1 MITFHKERRKAPMNA
16 ATAAQL
22 SAPAIKAEKAAARKG
37 VKNNLFF
44 TLKILFTITGFLAAI
59 IINIVFP
66 QKADVNI
73 KTYTLSTSLFEID
86 LTMNDVYIFIVT
98 VIILIY
104 AGAGVRAL
112 IDKTRRK
119 LYSKNAAFRFAAGLA
134 LAVWDICG
142 TKLQVFP
149 QPFFPGPAQVAEAYL
164 ADGDYIVQNTLYS
177 LRLYAAGFSCGVL
190 LGVGTGIL
198 IGWFPKVYYWVYP
211 VLKIT
216 GVVPAVAWMP
226 FALTLLPNSF
236 TAAVFLIVICAW
248 FQIAFLTAQGI
259 RSTPKQ
265 SYEAA
270 RILGGDQLN
279 LILHVAIPHAMP
291 DIFTGITSANAMAF
305 TTLVMSEMLG
315 QPGGLGYYINQSKV
329 WSAYY
334 KVLAAIVIM
343 AVLFS
348 LINHFIGRLQD
359 HTLRWQKGVLK
370 K

>member
-1 MITFHKERRKAPMNA
+1 MN
-16 ATAAQL
+16 
-22 SAPAIKAEKAAARKG
+22 PAVISKLTPLPTSSEKIKPKVGWGYRHNG
-37 VKNNLFF
+37 YYL
-44 TLKILFTITGFLAAI
+44 LKILFTVSGFIAAI
-59 IINIVFP
+59 IINITVP
-66 QKADVNI
+66 QKAAVEF
-73 KTYTLSTSLFEID
+73 KTYILNAFGYSFSITI
-86 LTMNDVYIFIVT
+86 NDAYIFVLA
-98 VIILIY
+98 VLILIY
-104 AGAGVRAL
+104 TVSGVLARRSK
-112 IDKTRRK
+112 DKRK
-119 LYSKNAAFRFAAGLA
+119 RYSKQAAFRFALGIALA
-134 LAVWDICG
+134 LWDIGG
-142 TKLQVFP
+142 TKYQFFA
-149 QPFFPGPAQVAEAYL
+149 QPFFPGPAQVIEAYL
-164 ADGDYIVQNTLYS
+164 ADGEYIVQNTLYS
-177 LRLYAAGFSCGVL
+177 LRLYAAGFSSGVI

-226 FALTLLPNSF
+226 FALTLLPSSF

-259 RSTPKQ
+259 QSTPKQ

-270 RILGGDQLN
+270 RVLGSGQPG
-279 LILHVAIPHAMP
+279 LIAHVAIPHAMP
-291 DIFTGITSANAMAF
+291 DIFTGISSANAMAF

-348 LINHFIGRLQD
+348 LINHLIGLVQKR
-359 HTLRWQKGVLK
+359 TLRWQEGVLK

>member
-1 MITFHKERRKAPMNA
+1 MR
-16 ATAAQL
+16 TAAVKL
-22 SAPAIKAEKAAARKG
+22 SAPVKADSKTKAAWNY
-37 VKNNLFF
+37 KNNVYFL
-44 TLKILFTITGFLAAI
+44 LKILFAVSGFIIAALV
-59 IINIVFP
+59 NTAFP
-66 QKADVNI
+66 QKAAVEIKNYVISAFSYNI
-73 KTYTLSTSLFEID
+73 S
-86 LTMNDVYIFIVT
+86 LTMNDAYIFVLAALA
-98 VIILIY
+98 VIY
-104 AGAGVRAL
+104 TCAGIRAWA
-112 IDKTRRK
+112 DKDRRK
-119 LYSKNAAFRFAAGLA
+119 NYSKRAAFRFAVGIALA
-134 LAVWDICG
+134 LWDIGG
-142 TKLQVFP
+142 TKLQFFP
-149 QPFFPGPAQVAEAYL
+149 QPFFPGPAQVIEAYL
-164 ADGDYIVQNTLYS
+164 ADGEYVLQNTLYS

-259 RSTPKQ
+259 QSTPKQ
-265 SYEAA
+265 SFEAA
-270 RILGGDQLN
+270 RILGSGPVD

-348 LINHFIGRLQD
+348 LINHIIGRVQKR
-359 HTLRWQKGVLK
+359 TLRWQEGVVK

>member
-1 MITFHKERRKAPMNA
+1 MNGEA
-16 ATAAQL
+16 AVKLAGQVKGK
-22 SAPAIKAEKAAARKG
+22 SPDRAAAGKPKVGWNYR
-37 VKNNLFF
+37 NNAYFL
-44 TLKILFTITGFLAAI
+44 LKILLTVSGFIAAI
-59 IINIVFP
+59 IINIAFP
-66 QKADVNI
+66 QKADIDI
-73 KTYTLSTSLFEID
+73 KTYTLSAFGFDLD
-86 LTMNDVYIFIVT
+86 LTMNDAYIFIIAVL
-98 VIILIY
+98 ILIY
-104 AGAGVRAL
+104 AGAGVRAFF
-112 IDKTRRK
+112 DRARRK
-119 LYSKNAAFRFAAGLA
+119 IYSKNAAFRFAIGIA
-134 LAVWDICG
+134 LAVWDIGG
-142 TKLQVFP
+142 TKLQFFA
-149 QPFFPGPAQVAEAYL
+149 QPFFPGPAQVIEAYL

-177 LRLYAAGFSCGVL
+177 LRLYAAGFSSGVL

-259 RSTPKQ
+259 QSTPKQ

-270 RILGGDQLN
+270 RILGGNQLN

-348 LINHFIGRLQD
+348 LINYLIGLVQKR
-359 HTLRWQKGVLK
+359 TLRWQKGVVRK
-370 K
+370 

>member
-1 MITFHKERRKAPMNA
+1 MSTQ
-16 ATAAQL
+16 TAVL
-22 SAPAIKAEKAAARKG
+22 PAARIKESAAVKDEKKTGRIDKRYIFSLILTISGFIIAIG
-37 VKNNLFF
+37 V
-44 TLKILFTITGFLAAI
+44 
-59 IINIVFP
+59 NIFFP
-66 QKADVNI
+66 QKAEVVFKEYIITAFGLAFHLNI
-73 KTYTLSTSLFEID
+73 
-86 LTMNDVYIFIVT
+86 NDAYIFVVAALALGFFISG
-98 VIILIY
+98 LI
-104 AGAGVRAL
+104 A
-112 IDKTRRK
+112 IKDKDSRRK
-119 LYSKNAAFRFAAGLA
+119 YSRKAYFRFALGIA
-134 LAVWDICG
+134 LAVWDIGG
-142 TKLQVFP
+142 TKLQLFA
-149 QPFFPGPAQVAEAYL
+149 QPFFPGPAQVIEAYL
-164 ADGDYIVQNTLYS
+164 ADNEYIIQNTLYS

-198 IGWFPKVYYWVYP
+198 IGWFPKVYYWVFP

-259 RSTPKQ
+259 QSVPKQ

-270 RILGGDQLN
+270 RILGSGQAD

-291 DIFTGITSANAMAF
+291 DIFTGIGSANAMAF

-348 LINHFIGRLQD
+348 LINHIIGRIQK
-359 HTLRWQKGVLK
+359 HTLRWQEGVVK

>member
-1 MITFHKERRKAPMNA
+1 MD
-16 ATAAQL
+16 TAIIKHLAVTEKPE
-22 SAPAIKAEKAAARKG
+22 ADVRPA
-37 VKNNLFF
+37 VKWGYKHNGYFL
-44 TLKILFTITGFLAAI
+44 LKILLTVSGFAAAI
-59 IINIVFP
+59 ILNLTVP
-66 QKADVNI
+66 QKADVVFKEYILTFFGLNI
-73 KTYTLSTSLFEID
+73 SLDI
-86 LTMNDVYIFIVT
+86 NDAYIFLLGVL
-98 VIILIY
+98 ILIY
-104 AGAGVRAL
+104 GLSGVLAWRNK
-112 IDKTRRK
+112 DKRK
-119 LYSKNAAFRFAAGLA
+119 RYSKRAAFRFALGLA
-134 LAVWDICG
+134 LAFWDIGG
-142 TKLQVFP
+142 TKFQFFA
-149 QPFFPGPAQVAEAYL
+149 QPFFPGPAQIIEAYL
-164 ADGDYIVQNTLYS
+164 ADGEYIVQNTLYS
-177 LRLYAAGFSCGVL
+177 LRLYAAGFSSGVI

-198 IGWFPKVYYWVYP
+198 IGWFPKVYYWVFP

-259 RSTPKQ
+259 QSTPKQ

-270 RILGGDQLN
+270 RVLGSSQLG
-279 LILHVAIPHAMP
+279 LIFHVAIPHAMP
-291 DIFTGITSANAMAF
+291 DIFTGISTANAMAF

-348 LINHFIGRLQD
+348 LINHIIGLIQSR
-359 HTLRWQKGVLK
+359 TLRWQKGVLK
-370 K
+370 E

>member
-1 MITFHKERRKAPMNA
+1 MDNA
-16 ATAAQL
+16 AALELNAPKTAGEKEKPEVNWGYRHNGYFALKLLLTL
-22 SAPAIKAEKAAARKG
+22 S
-37 VKNNLFF
+37 
-44 TLKILFTITGFLAAI
+44 GFIIAI
-59 IINIVFP
+59 IVNIAFP
-66 QKADVNI
+66 QKAAVEF
-73 KTYTLSTSLFEID
+73 KTYTLSVFGLNID
-86 LTMNDVYIFIVT
+86 LTINDAYIFVLA
-98 VIILIY
+98 VLMLIY
-104 AGAGVRAL
+104 STAGIRAFFV
-112 IDKTRRK
+112 KARRK
-119 LYSKNAAFRFAAGLA
+119 IYCKNAAFRFAIGVALA
-134 LAVWDICG
+134 LWDIGG
-142 TKLQVFP
+142 TKLQWFA
-149 QPFFPGPAQVAEAYL
+149 QPFFPGPAQVIEAYL

-177 LRLYAAGFSCGVL
+177 LRLYAAGFSCGVI

-198 IGWFPKVYYWVYP
+198 IGWFPKVYYWVFP

-259 RSTPKQ
+259 QSTPKQ
-265 SYEAA
+265 TYEAA
-270 RILGGDQLN
+270 RILGSGQLG
-279 LILHVAIPHAMP
+279 LIIHVAIPHAMP
-291 DIFTGITSANAMAF
+291 SIFTGISSANAMAF

-334 KVLAAIVIM
+334 KVLAAIVVM

-348 LINHFIGRLQD
+348 LINHFIGIIKKR
-359 HTLRWQKGVLK
+359 TLRWQEGVLK

>member
-1 MITFHKERRKAPMNA
+1 MNGELA
-16 ATAAQL
+16 VKRTI
-22 SAPAIKAEKAAARKG
+22 SAPRKENSADRTRTG
-37 VKNNLFF
+37 FNYKNNLYYA
-44 TLKILFTITGFLAAI
+44 LKVLFTISGFIIAI
-59 IINIVFP
+59 GVNLFFP
-66 QKADVNI
+66 QKAAVEFKNYALNAFG
-73 KTYTLSTSLFEID
+73 KTVG
-86 LTMNDVYIFIVT
+86 LTINDAYIFV
-98 VIILIY
+98 VAILIAIY
-104 AGAGVRAL
+104 LVSGLVSAK
-112 IDKTRRK
+112 DKNKRK
-119 LYSKNAAFRFAAGLA
+119 KYCKNAAFRFALGIA
-134 LAVWDICG
+134 LAIWDIGG
-142 TKLQVFP
+142 TKLQVFA
-149 QPFFPGPAQVAEAYL
+149 QPFFPGPAQVCEAYL
-164 ADGDYIVQNTLYS
+164 ADGDYILQNILYS
-177 LRLYAAGFSCGVL
+177 LRLYGAGFSCGVV

-198 IGWFPKVYYWVYP
+198 IGWFPKVYYWVFP

-259 RSTPKQ
+259 QSVPKQ

-270 RILGGDQLN
+270 RILGSSNID
-279 LILHVAIPHAMP
+279 LIFHVAIPHAMP
-291 DIFTGITSANAMAF
+291 DIFTGISSANAMAF

-348 LINHFIGRLQD
+348 LINHIIGRIQK
-359 HTLRWQKGVLK
+359 HTLRWQEGVVK

>member
-1 MITFHKERRKAPMNA
+1 MSAEIAVKSAVTVPQKKTEEKPQAQWNYRNDLYFILKMLFTVSGFLIAIGVNIFFPQKASVEFKNYAVNAFGLTFGLTINDLYRAVIIGLILIFAVSGIRSVRDKERRK
-16 ATAAQL
+16 
-22 SAPAIKAEKAAARKG
+22 R
-37 VKNNLFF
+37 FC
-44 TLKILFTITGFLAAI
+44 
-59 IINIVFP
+59 
-66 QKADVNI
+66 
-73 KTYTLSTSLFEID
+73 
-86 LTMNDVYIFIVT
+86 
-98 VIILIY
+98 
-104 AGAGVRAL
+104 
-112 IDKTRRK
+112 
-119 LYSKNAAFRFAAGLA
+119 KNAAFRFALGVA
-134 LAVWDICG
+134 LAVWDIGG
-142 TKLQVFP
+142 TKLQVFA
-149 QPFFPGPAQVAEAYL
+149 QPFFPGPAQVCEAYL
-164 ADGDYIVQNTLYS
+164 ADGEYILQNILYS

-198 IGWFPKVYYWVYP
+198 IGWFPKVYYWVFP

-259 RSTPKQ
+259 QSVPKQ
-265 SYEAA
+265 TYEAA
-270 RILGGDQLN
+270 RILGSSPLD
-279 LILHVAIPHAMP
+279 LIFHVAVPHAMP
-291 DIFTGITSANAMAF
+291 DIFTGISSANAMAF

-348 LINHFIGRLQD
+348 LINHIIGSIQK
-359 HTLRWQKGVLK
+359 HTLRWQEGVVK

>member
-1 MITFHKERRKAPMNA
+1 MNT
-16 ATAAQL
+16 ATVKL
-22 SAPAIKAEKAAARKG
+22 SATVKESITDKPKAAWNY
-37 VKNNLFF
+37 KNGAYFL
-44 TLKILFTITGFLAAI
+44 LKALLTVSGFVIAVAV
-59 IINIVFP
+59 NIFFP
-66 QKADVNI
+66 QKAAVEI
-73 KTYTLSTSLFEID
+73 KNYTLSIFGLNIG
-86 LTMNDVYIFIVT
+86 LTMNDLYRALLVGL
-98 VIILIY
+98 ILIY
-104 AGAGVRAL
+104 TVSAIRSLA
-112 IDKTRRK
+112 DKDKRK
-119 LYSKNAAFRFAAGLA
+119 KFCKNAAFRSALGLA
-134 LAVWDICG
+134 LAVWDIGG
-142 TKLQVFP
+142 TKLQIFA

-164 ADGDYIVQNTLYS
+164 ADGEYVLQNTLYS
-177 LRLYAAGFSCGVL
+177 LRLYSAGFLCGVL

-259 RSTPKQ
+259 QSTPKQ
-265 SYEAA
+265 NYEAA
-270 RILGGDQLN
+270 RILGSDPVD
-279 LILHVAIPHAMP
+279 LIFHVAVPHAMP

-348 LINHFIGRLQD
+348 LINHIIGRIQK
-359 HTLRWQKGVLK
+359 HTLRWQEGVVK

>member
-1 MITFHKERRKAPMNA
+1 MDAALKRQETGVIPKKEQTDAKP
-16 ATAAQL
+16 
-22 SAPAIKAEKAAARKG
+22 S
-37 VKNNLFF
+37 VKWGYKHNGYFL
-44 TLKILFTITGFLAAI
+44 LKILFTLAGFVLAI
-59 IINIVFP
+59 ITNITFP
-66 QKADVNI
+66 QKAAVEI
-73 KTYTLSTSLFEID
+73 KNYVISAAGLDIG
-86 LTMNDVYIFIVT
+86 LTMNDAYIFVLIGL
-98 VIILIY
+98 ILIY
-104 AGAGVRAL
+104 LITGIRAWN
-112 IDKTRRK
+112 DKDKRK
-119 LYSKNAAFRFAAGLA
+119 KYSKNAAFRFALGIA
-134 LAVWDICG
+134 LAVWDIGG
-142 TKLQVFP
+142 TKLQLFA
-149 QPFFPGPAQVAEAYL
+149 QPFFPGPAQVIEAYL
-164 ADGDYIVQNTLYS
+164 ADGEYVVQNTLYS
-177 LRLYAAGFSCGVL
+177 LRLYAAGFSCGVI

-198 IGWFPKVYYWVYP
+198 IGWFPKVYYWVFP

-259 RSTPKQ
+259 QSTPKQ

-270 RILGGDQLN
+270 RVLGSRQFG
-279 LILHVAIPHAMP
+279 LIFHVAIPHAMP
-291 DIFTGITSANAMAF
+291 DIFTGISSANAMAF

-348 LINHFIGRLQD
+348 FINHMIGLIQKR
-359 HTLRWQKGVLK
+359 TLRWQKGVLK

>member
-1 MITFHKERRKAPMNA
+1 MN
-16 ATAAQL
+16 TDT
-22 SAPAIKAEKAAARKG
+22 AIKAVVLPNTSAGKEQTAAPVSEKTRSKW
-37 VKNNLFF
+37 NYRSRSYFL
-44 TLKILFTITGFLAAI
+44 LKLLLTVSGFIAAI
-59 IINIVFP
+59 IVNIAFP
-66 QKADVNI
+66 QKAAVEL
-73 KTYTLSTSLFEID
+73 KTYTLEAFGVALD
-86 LTMNDVYIFIVT
+86 LTMNDLYIFVLA
-98 VIILIY
+98 VIIVIY
-104 AGAGVRAL
+104 TVSGL
-112 IDKTRRK
+112 TSLNSKERRK
-119 LYSKNAAFRFAAGLA
+119 KFCTNAAFRFALGIM
-134 LAVWDICG
+134 LAVWDIGG
-142 TKLQVFP
+142 TKLQFFA
-149 QPFFPGPAQVAEAYL
+149 QPFFPGPAQVCEAYL
-164 ADGDYIVQNTLYS
+164 ADGEYILQNIFYS
-177 LRLYAAGFSCGVL
+177 LRLYGAGFSCGVI
-190 LGVGTGIL
+190 LGVGTGIF

-226 FALTLLPNSF
+226 FALTLLPDSF

-248 FQIAFLTAQGI
+248 FQIAFLTAKGI
-259 RSTPKQ
+259 QSTPKQ

-270 RILGGDQLN
+270 RILGSSQTD

-291 DIFTGITSANAMAF
+291 DIFTGIGSANAMAF

-348 LINHFIGRLQD
+348 FINHIIGRIQK
-359 HTLRWQKGVLK
+359 HTLRWQEGVLK

>member
-1 MITFHKERRKAPMNA
+1 MTQ
-16 ATAAQL
+16 TAAVKPAAREKGDDIALALPAKKSREKLLFTL
-22 SAPAIKAEKAAARKG
+22 SALFTAAGFAAAIL
-37 VKNNLFF
+37 VNLY
-44 TLKILFTITGFLAAI
+44 
-59 IINIVFP
+59 FP
-66 QKADVNI
+66 QKAEIRI
-73 KTYTLSTSLFEID
+73 KDYI
-86 LTMNDVYIFIVT
+86 LTIAGLAIRLDQNDAYRF
-98 VIILIY
+98 LL
-104 AGAGVRAL
+104 AAL
-112 IDKTRRK
+112 IALYTGIAVFSAFRKDRRRK
-119 LYSKNAAFRFAAGLA
+119 FAKRAPFRFACGIALA
-134 LAVWDICG
+134 LWDIAG
-142 TKLQVFP
+142 TKLQTLP
-149 QPFFPGPAQVAEAYL
+149 QPFFPGPSQVMGAYL
-164 ADGDYIVQNTLYS
+164 ADGDYILLNTRYS
-177 LRLYAAGFSCGVL
+177 LRLYFAGFSCGVI
-190 LGVGTGIL
+190 LGVLTGIL
-198 IGWFPKVYYWVYP
+198 IGWFPKVYYWVFP

-226 FALTLLPNSF
+226 FALTLLPTSF

-265 SYEAA
+265 NYEAA
-270 RILGGDQLN
+270 KILGSGQIG
-279 LILHVAIPHAMP
+279 LILHVAIPHAVP

-348 LINHFIGRLQD
+348 LINFLIGLVQKRA
-359 HTLRWQKGVLK
+359 LRWQEGVLK

>member
-1 MITFHKERRKAPMNA
+1 MS
-16 ATAAQL
+16 TAALKL
-22 SAPAIKAEKAAARKG
+22 SVAVNADSKTVSAWNY
-37 VKNNLFF
+37 KNNAYFL
-44 TLKILFTITGFLAAI
+44 LKMLFTVSGFIIAI
-59 IINIVFP
+59 GVNILFP
-66 QKADVNI
+66 QKAAVEI
-73 KTYTLSTSLFEID
+73 KQYVLSLLGVDIS
-86 LTMNDVYIFIVT
+86 LTMNDAYIFLLV
-98 VIILIY
+98 VLASIY
-104 AGAGVRAL
+104 AAAGVRSWG
-112 IDKTRRK
+112 DKDRRK
-119 LYSKNAAFRFAAGLA
+119 KYSKNAAFRFAVGAALA
-134 LAVWDICG
+134 LWDIGG
-142 TKLQVFP
+142 TKLQFFA
-149 QPFFPGPAQVAEAYL
+149 QPFFPGPAQVIEAYL
-164 ADGDYIVQNTLYS
+164 SDGSYVLQNTLYS

-198 IGWFPKVYYWVYP
+198 IGWFPKVYYWVFP

-259 RSTPKQ
+259 QSTPKQ

-270 RILGGDQLN
+270 RILGSNSAD

-348 LINHFIGRLQD
+348 LINHIIGRIQK
-359 HTLRWQKGVLK
+359 HTLMWQEGVVK

>member
-1 MITFHKERRKAPMNA
+1 MS
-16 ATAAQL
+16 TAAL
-22 SAPAIKAEKAAARKG
+22 KGHKTAIIQNKEQTAEKPEVRWGYKHNG
-37 VKNNLFF
+37 CYL
-44 TLKILFTITGFLAAI
+44 LKMLFTVAGFIAAI
-59 IINIVFP
+59 VTNITFP
-66 QKADVNI
+66 QKAAVEI
-73 KTYTLSTSLFEID
+73 KDYIITAFGLSIK
-86 LTMNDVYIFIVT
+86 LTMNDAYIFVLTGLIV
-98 VIILIY
+98 IY
-104 AGAGVRAL
+104 LVSGLTAWN
-112 IDKTRRK
+112 DKVKRK
-119 LYSKNAAFRFAAGLA
+119 KYSKNAAFRFALGIA
-134 LAVWDICG
+134 LAVWDIGG
-142 TKLQVFP
+142 TKLQFFA
-149 QPFFPGPAQVAEAYL
+149 QPFFPGPAQVIETYL
-164 ADGDYIVQNTLYS
+164 ADGAYVVQNTLYS

-198 IGWFPKVYYWVYP
+198 IGWFPKVYYWVFP

-236 TAAVFLIVICAW
+236 SAAVFLIVICAW

-259 RSTPKQ
+259 QSTPKQ

-270 RILGGDQLN
+270 RVLGSGQLG
-279 LILHVAIPHAMP
+279 LIFNVAIPHSMP
-291 DIFTGITSANAMAF
+291 DIFTGISSANAMAF

-334 KVLAAIVIM
+334 KVLAAIVVM

-348 LINHFIGRLQD
+348 LINHIIGLIQKR
-359 HTLRWQKGVLK
+359 TLRWQEGVLK

>member
-1 MITFHKERRKAPMNA
+1 MNA
-16 ATAAQL
+16 GAAL
-22 SAPAIKAEKAAARKG
+22 THTPAIARSVKDKEKTKAKNS
-37 VKNNLFF
+37 VKSNICFWLRV
-44 TLKILFTITGFLAAI
+44 LFTIAGFIIAI
-59 IINIVFP
+59 AVNVFFP
-66 QKADVNI
+66 QKADVPINQ
-73 KTYTLSTSLFEID
+73 YTISLFNLSID
-86 LTMNDVYIFIVT
+86 LSINDAYIFLLIV
-98 VIILIY
+98 LIGIY
-104 AGAGVRAL
+104 GTAGIRAF

-119 LYSKNAAFRFAAGLA
+119 AYSKAAPFRFALGIALA
-134 LAVWDICG
+134 LWDIGG
-142 TKLQVFP
+142 TKLQVFA
-149 QPFFPGPAQVAEAYL
+149 QPFFPGPAQVIEAYL
-164 ADGDYIVQNTLYS
+164 ADNDYILQNTLYS

-198 IGWFPKVYYWVYP
+198 IGWFPKVSYWVFP

-259 RSTPKQ
+259 QSTPKQ
-265 SYEAA
+265 NYEAA
-270 RILGGDQLN
+270 RILGSSQTG

-348 LINHFIGRLQD
+348 LINYLIGRIQKR
-359 HTLRWQKGVLK
+359 TLRWQEGVVK

>member
-1 MITFHKERRKAPMNA
+1 MS
-16 ATAAQL
+16 TAAVKL
-22 SAPAIKAEKAAARKG
+22 SAPVKADSKAKTKAAWNY
-37 VKNNLFF
+37 KNNVYFL
-44 TLKILFTITGFLAAI
+44 LKLLLTVSGFI
-59 IINIVFP
+59 IAVLVNIAFP
-66 QKADVNI
+66 QKAAVVMGQYVLSAFGLNI
-73 KTYTLSTSLFEID
+73 S
-86 LTMNDVYIFIVT
+86 LTMNDAYIFLLAAIA
-98 VIILIY
+98 VIY
-104 AGAGVRAL
+104 TGAGLRAWG
-112 IDKTRRK
+112 DKDRRK
-119 LYSKNAAFRFAAGLA
+119 SYSKRAAFRFAAGIALA
-134 LAVWDICG
+134 LWDIGG
-142 TKLQVFP
+142 TKLQFFP
-149 QPFFPGPAQVAEAYL
+149 QPFFPGPAQVVEAYL
-164 ADGDYIVQNTLYS
+164 ADSEYLVQNTLYS

-198 IGWFPKVYYWVYP
+198 IGWFPKVYYWVFP

-259 RSTPKQ
+259 QSTPKQ
-265 SYEAA
+265 SFEAA
-270 RILGGDQLN
+270 RILGSSPIDQ
-279 LILHVAIPHAMP
+279 ILHVAIPHAMP

-348 LINHFIGRLQD
+348 LINHIIGRIQK
-359 HTLRWQKGVLK
+359 HTLRWQEGVVK

>member
-1 MITFHKERRKAPMNA
+1 MNGDI
-16 ATAAQL
+16 
-22 SAPAIKAEKAAARKG
+22 AIKAGSLQSVQSDNTTTKPRTAWGYKHKG
-37 VKNNLFF
+37 YFL
-44 TLKILFTITGFLAAI
+44 LKILLTAAGFAAAI
-59 IINIVFP
+59 VTNALFP
-66 QKADVNI
+66 QRAAVEI
-73 KTYTLSTSLFEID
+73 KNYSLEAFGLTIG
-86 LTMNDVYIFIVT
+86 LTMNDAYRAVIAAIAAVYIIQG
-98 VIILIY
+98 IL
-104 AGAGVRAL
+104 AWNDN
-112 IDKTRRK
+112 DKRK
-119 LYSKNAAFRFAAGLA
+119 KYSKNAAFRFALGIA
-134 LAVWDICG
+134 LAVWDIGG
-142 TKLQVFP
+142 TKLQFFA
-149 QPFFPGPAQVAEAYL
+149 QPFFPGPAQVIEAYL
-164 ADGDYIVQNTLYS
+164 SDGAYIVQNTLYS

-198 IGWFPKVYYWVYP
+198 IGWFPKVYYWVFP

-259 RSTPKQ
+259 QSTPRQ

-270 RILGGDQLN
+270 RILGGGQVN
-279 LILHVAIPHAMP
+279 LIFHVAILHAMP
-291 DIFTGITSANAMAF
+291 DIFTGISSANAMAF

-348 LINHFIGRLQD
+348 LINHVIGRIRK
-359 HTLRWQKGVLK
+359 HTLRWQEGVLK